1 MLTPELS
8 DTTMKMDKQEFWRL
22 INDSREKSEGDQE
35 LQEQLL
41 IDGLKAHTP
50 DQIVEFESIL
60 REYLIEADDF
70 KIIAAQKI
78 IEGSVS
84 DDSYLYF
91 RCWLIVQGDTVFLNA
106 LDDPDT
112 LADVIEELYSEF
124 DEVLEF
130 EELLYVAT
138 TAFEQRTGREEDED
152 DTFPRAVASTRGL
165 EYDFNVVT
173 KGKDW
178 TEEQLPMMFP
188 KLWEKFNN

>member
-1 MLTPELS
+1 
-8 DTTMKMDKQEFWRL
+8 MKMDKQEFWRL